1 MADFEP
7 WKRNRNGDP
16 DYPWYSC
23 RNEKGAFT
31 YWIPLECPNRIPV
44 DDRKDAEKYIY
55 SNLPLFGGKRL
66 NVVWAETTSR
76 EWAYDQKRWIDA
88 EAKRNERRLK
98 REIPVEEVLG
108 DGSDDGNRKKEWL
121 PLDGS
126 SDNEP
131 AELMQDPRESDDET
145 DGRHADQNGISEE
158 AEDALDVAMEEW
170 QPADVPEDQKD
181 GTPEAKANGRKRI
194 CDCTPYSFP
203 QTEPQAI
210 NRIELESVTAYLRTQ
225 NPRSWQVFCLK
236 EWYGI
241 GAEEI
246 AEKFDITPSRIY
258 QLVGAVQKL
267 GKKYRQENL

>member
-1 MADFEP
+1 MANFEP

-55 SNLPLFGGKRL
+55 SNLPLFGGKHM

-108 DGSDDGNRKKEWL
+108 DGSDDGNRK
-121 PLDGS
+121 
-126 SDNEP
+126 
-131 AELMQDPRESDDET
+131 
-145 DGRHADQNGISEE
+145 
-158 AEDALDVAMEEW
+158 
-170 QPADVPEDQKD
+170 
-181 GTPEAKANGRKRI
+181 RI

-210 NRIELESVTAYLRTQ
+210 NRMELESVTAYLRTQ

-241 GAEEI
+241 SVEEI